1 MVFLQLLK
9 SSLNDGL
16 CLVHLFLIVV
26 FTTATGGKLGAI
38 AVGLALC
45 AAAAAAAAAP
55 CYRLSCFG
63 AGAGLE
69 LRSSRL
75 LSAHLPLGCLSNPA
89 Q

>member
-45 AAAAAAAAAP
+45 AAAAP